1 MLVKLAISPDKNIK
15 YSWHGAMVV
24 VVKVVV
30 IAVLVV
36 AVAVVVMVIMVVV
49 ATVVVGVVVVGVAIP
64 LLLDASARCQSVR
77 QKLQQ
82 L

>member
-1 MLVKLAISPDKNIK
+1 MAISPDKNIK

-24 VVKVVV
+24 VVK
-30 IAVLVV
+30 
-36 AVAVVVMVIMVVV
+36 VMVIMVVV

>member
-1 MLVKLAISPDKNIK
+1 
-15 YSWHGAMVV
+15 MVV
-24 VVKVVV
+24 VVK
-30 IAVLVV
+30 
-36 AVAVVVMVIMVVV
+36 VMVIMVVV